1 MTVTWDGFHNARDLG
16 GLPTRDGRMTRP
28 GALIRSAG
36 LFLVT
41 EAGWQA
47 ASDAGVR
54 TIVDLRND
62 DEIRPGAEPGLTAAG
77 GSAVLTGFQPVA
89 DPPPGIERLEVPLD
103 GVEDVEFW
111 RYLNDAG
118 LNGTPLYYAPF
129 LRTKPDRCAAAVTA
143 VARAAPGGVLFHC
156 AGGRDRTGLVAL
168 LLLAVL
174 GVDAEAIAQDYA
186 CSTEP
191 LRTFSEALGRE
202 DDGPQIAA
210 LMAAHGT
217 TVRDA
222 ILGTLDGFDAHAY
235 LIAAG
240 VSDVDLAA
248 LRARAL
254 VD

>member
-1 MTVTWDGFHNARDLG
+1 VTIDWDGFHNARDLG
-16 GLPTRDGRMTRP
+16 GLPTREGAMIRP

-41 EAGWQA
+41 EAGWRA
-47 ASDAGVR
+47 AYGAGIR

-62 DEIRPGAEPGLTAAG
+62 DEIRPGAEPGLTALG
-77 GSAVLTGFQPVA
+77 GSAVLTGFRPLV
-89 DPPPGIERLEVPLD
+89 DPPSGIERVEVPLD
-103 GVEDVEFW
+103 DVEDVEFW
-111 RYLNDAG
+111 RHLNDAG
-118 LNGTPLYYAPF
+118 LNGTPLYYEPF
-129 LRTKPDRCAAAVTA
+129 LRNKPDRCAAAVIA

-156 AGGRDRTGLVAL
+156 AGGRDRTGLLAL

-174 GVDAEAIAQDYA
+174 GVDPEVIAADYA
-186 CSTEP
+186 SSTAP

-210 LMAAHGT
+210 LMAKHGT

-222 ILGTLDGFDAHAY
+222 ILDVLDGFDARAY

-248 LRARAL
+248 LRERAL
-254 VD
+254 G

>member
-1 MTVTWDGFHNARDLG
+1 MTIGWDGFHNARDLG
-16 GLPTRDGRMTRP
+16 GLPTRDGGMTRP

-47 ASDAGVR
+47 AYDAGVR

-62 DEIRPGAEPGLTAAG
+62 DEIRPGAEPGLTAIG
-77 GSAVLTGFQPVA
+77 GSAVLTGFRPVA
-89 DPPPGIERLEVPLD
+89 DPPPGIERVEVPLD

-111 RYLNDAG
+111 RHLNDAG

-174 GVDAEAIAQDYA
+174 GVDPEAIAADYEQSA
-186 CSTEP
+186 EP

-202 DDGPQIAA
+202 DDGPQIAG
-210 LMAAHGT
+210 LMARHGT
-217 TVRDA
+217 TVREA
-222 ILGTLDGFDAHAY
+222 ILETLDGFDARAY
-235 LIAAG
+235 LVAAG

-248 LRARAL
+248 LRERA
-254 VD
+254 VA